1 MLTVIDV
8 AYVYDEE
15 LNFEGLL
22 LHDPVSGDRFE
33 IQRSIEFDEQDV
45 ALGMDAYCLVRQ
57 GATHYG
63 GIAEWAIHGNSFT
76 VHLSNDAQAELGL
89 PPLLAFGLDAEGV
102 ATVRRHLPTLCA

>member
-1 MLTVIDV
+1 MIDV
-8 AYVYDEE
+8 AFVHDEE

-22 LHDPVSGDRFE
+22 LRDRGSDDTFE

-45 ALGMDAYCLVRQ
+45 ALGMDTYCLVWH

-63 GIAEWAIHGNSFT
+63 GIVEWATDGNSFT

-89 PPLLAFGLDAEGV
+89 PPLLAFSLDAESV
-102 ATVRRHLPTLCA
+102 AVVRRHLPTLCCA